1 MNSQNPKNNNQK
13 ESQQNKWNKIYT
25 KQMYD
30 NPWIRVS
37 EDMVVNPSNKPGIYG
52 TIHFKNLA
60 IGIIPIDAEGN
71 TYLVGQYRYPLD
83 IYSWEIPMGGG
94 NRAND
99 PLESAKRELQ
109 EETGFTANKWTEIAT
124 IHTSNS
130 VTDEHG
136 IVYIAEELEAGETNF
151 DETED
156 LQIKKVTL
164 AEAIDMV
171 MSDEITD
178 SISMIGLLKVAR
190 LRNIK

>member
-1 MNSQNPKNNNQK
+1 
-13 ESQQNKWNKIYT
+13 
-25 KQMYD
+25 MYE

-60 IGIIPIDAEGN
+60 IGIIPIDEEGN

-94 NRAND
+94 NHAND

-109 EETGFTANKWTEIAT
+109 EETGFTANKWTEIAKV
-124 IHTSNS
+124 HTSNS
-130 VTDEHG
+130 VTDEEG
-136 IVYIAEELEAGETNF
+136 IVYIAEELQAGETNF

-156 LQIKKVTL
+156 LQVKKVSL
-164 AEAIDMV
+164 AEAVEMV
-171 MSDEITD
+171 MNNEITD

-190 LRNIK
+190 LRNLK